1 VAIFAGTYTGF
12 SLDTTKAYL
21 PDLQFLNV
29 PGTGHFLMMEKPA
42 EFNRQIV
49 AFVDRQKELPGAATA
64 IAGSR

>member
-12 SLDTTKAYL
+12 SLDATKAYL